1 MQAAQGTMGRV
12 FVLRLE
18 DGDAI
23 PGSIE
28 QFARDNGVSRAH
40 VSLLGGLG
48 RGTLVVGPEDG
59 DAMPVTAMAHPI
71 NAVHEA
77 AAVGTLFPDE
87 AGEPRLHMHAA
98 LGRGGETRTGCVRQ
112 GLDVWKVCEVVI
124 LEIVGTMRRVKDP
137 QFGFELLDLS
147 GE

>member
-18 DGDAI
+18 DDDAI

-28 QFARDNGVSRAH
+28 QFAKDNGILRAH

-48 RGTLVVGPEDG
+48 RGALVVGPEDG
-59 DAMPVTAMAHPI
+59 DAMPITAMTHPI
-71 NAVHEA
+71 NDVHEA

-137 QFGFELLDLS
+137 RFGFELLDLS